1 MIVVAA
7 ENILY
12 ESVTPMIAFSHD
24 KPFADCHFE
33 KMEYVKRIWPI
44 EVMHILFM
52 VIKWGFE
59 LYIAIIMTMGPL

>member
-33 KMEYVKRIWPI
+33 KMEYVKRI
-44 EVMHILFM
+44 
-52 VIKWGFE
+52 
-59 LYIAIIMTMGPL
+59 